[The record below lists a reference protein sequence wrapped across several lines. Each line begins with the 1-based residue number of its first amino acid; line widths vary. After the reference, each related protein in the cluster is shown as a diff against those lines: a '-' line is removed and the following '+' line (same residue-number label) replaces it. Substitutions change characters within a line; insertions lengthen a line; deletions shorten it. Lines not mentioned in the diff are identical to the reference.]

1 MKCRNPV
8 ADRGGGSLA
17 CMTTDDSRARREV
30 DGVAVQH
37 GISDETLAAVRWLSA
52 PGIAAI
58 RMRALRES
66 LGSFAAALEAGES
79 ELAQALGV
87 SPPRAALAR
96 DAARRFDPMPVVEA
110 VRAAG
115 GRPVGVL
122 DDAYPALLRA
132 APDPPPVLFVQ
143 GALDGAPEAAV
154 AVVGSRRASGYGRLH
169 AGRIA
174 CELAALG
181 VTIVSGGA
189 RGIDAEAHRGAMRAG
204 GRTIAV
210 VATGLDRCYPPE
222 HRALFD
228 AILASGGA
236 VVTEHAC
243 GVEARPESFPQRNR
257 IVAGLSLVVVVI
269 EAAARS
275 GALVTARIAVDDLS
289 REVGCLPGPVD
300 SAMSAGCHR
309 AIQEG
314 WARLVS
320 GAEDIARMVEEA
332 RSLAVGSA
340 ERAARCSRPVVTA
353 QARAGIES
361 PPPRRTHSPD
371 AAAALA
377 AIGAR
382 GRAGLDELV
391 EILDWPVPR
400 IATAMLELE
409 VARAVARDAEGAFV
423 LNSDLRR

>member
-1 MKCRNPV
+1 MAIESTGRDG
-8 ADRGGGSLA
+8 AASL
-17 CMTTDDSRARREV
+17 RE
-30 DGVAVQH
+30 AV
-37 GISDETLAAVRWLSA
+37 SDETLAALRWLAA

-58 RMRALRES
+58 RMRALRETI
-66 LGSFAAALEAGES
+66 GSFAAALSADERRLAEA
-79 ELAQALGV
+79 LRV
-87 SPPRAALAR
+87 SPQRAAVAR
-96 DAARRFDPMPVVEA
+96 DAAVRFDPAPIVGA
-110 VRAAG
+110 VHAIG
-115 GRPVGVL
+115 GRPIGAL
-122 DDAYPALLRA
+122 DDGYPSLLRA

-143 GALDGAPEAAV
+143 GALDEAPEAAV
-154 AVVGSRRASGYGRLH
+154 AIVGSRRASGYGRLH

-228 AILASGGA
+228 AIRASGGA
-236 VVTEHAC
+236 VVSEHAC

-257 IVAGLSLVVVVI
+257 IVAGLSLVVVVV

-314 WARLVS
+314 WARLVT

-340 ERAARCSRPVVTA
+340 ERAARIV
-353 QARAGIES
+353 RADS
-361 PPPRRTHSPD
+361 LPPPPPTPKPKPRPMSAD
-371 AAAALA
+371 AAEVLA
-377 AIGAR
+377 AIDR
-382 GRAGLDELV
+382 TGRAGLDELV
-391 EILDWPVPR
+391 EILGWPVPR
-400 IATAMLELE
+400 IATATLELE
-409 VARAVARDAEGAFV
+409 VARAVVRDSEGAFV
-423 LNSDLRR
+423 RNSDLRS